1 MEQPGSS
8 QGAAMEQQGSSQ
20 GAGGAA
26 REQQGSSQEAGSEQS
41 GAACPPPPCLLPPPL
56 VNSWIWGFGEI
67 PEFTGFVNPG
77 TPLVD
82 SGISPNRRIHGGFV
96 NSGIWGFG
104 EIPVST
110 GLVDPGI
117 RELNSGI
124 WAQSPNPRV
133 HWTSGFVDSGTEL
146 GEIPESL
153 NPRVHESNWIWG
165 LGDSANGFVD
175 S

>member
-1 MEQPGSS
+1 M
-8 QGAAMEQQGSSQ
+8 
-20 GAGGAA
+20 
-26 REQQGSSQEAGSEQS
+26 SSQEQHVPFRPASS
-41 GAACPPPPCLLPPPL
+41 PPPL